1 MKIGKWSYILV
12 INKVT
17 IKLKWRHTQMRVP
30 TKFSY
35 HQNFSLHVSNVGK
48 LFPNK
53 CVYMKKSSMITE
65 LVIKF
70 NERMT
75 KKSIDAL
82 AGLHFKILKSAML
95 HVVWFQSEKK
105 LFAHII
111 LNTSKSNHLN
121 KLRLFRRKKVFIDI
135 IFTILEVGT
144 SHNFFCLPNCNLVKI
159 YSLMYHLLA

>member
-1 MKIGKWSYILV
+1 MFVVGGGVAGVWMEGGGGGGGGIVVAKGDTAEISPTYSHSVLSHTQIQMNSNENREAGNSLV

-35 HQNFSLHVSNVGK
+35 H

-95 HVVWFQSEKK
+95 HVV
-105 LFAHII
+105 
-111 LNTSKSNHLN
+111 
-121 KLRLFRRKKVFIDI
+121 
-135 IFTILEVGT
+135 
-144 SHNFFCLPNCNLVKI
+144 
-159 YSLMYHLLA
+159 